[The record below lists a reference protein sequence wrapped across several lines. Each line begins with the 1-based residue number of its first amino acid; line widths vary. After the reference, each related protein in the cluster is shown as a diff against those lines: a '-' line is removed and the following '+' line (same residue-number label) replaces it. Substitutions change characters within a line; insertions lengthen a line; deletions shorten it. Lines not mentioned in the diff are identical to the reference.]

1 MSYSSLLKKCLDGDE
16 NAWGELV
23 DYITPLVLSVCQKN
37 RLSREESC
45 DVFGQVSYKLL
56 KNMKNVKSGAKLL
69 QYVRTMTTNEVFNIY
84 RKSKRDV
91 KATTHVYETLY
102 NLKPMTPEEIYEYSR
117 RVEVLLDA
125 LARLPEREYRL
136 LRALFLES
144 HDLSYKEIAERLDMP
159 VSSIGPTRARGL
171 AKLYNILKGKN
182 I

>member
-1 MSYSSLLKKCLDGDE
+1 MSYSNLLKRCLEGNE
-16 NAWGELV
+16 NAWGELI
-23 DYITPLVLSVCQKN
+23 DYITPLVLSICQKN

-56 KNMKNVKSGAKLL
+56 ENLNKIKAGGKLL
-69 QYVRTMTTNEVFNIY
+69 QYVRTMTINEVVNIY
-84 RKSKRDV
+84 RKSKRDIR
-91 KATTHVYETLY
+91 ATSHVYETLY

-136 LRALFLES
+136 LRALFLEPR
-144 HDLSYKEIAERLDMP
+144 DLSYKEIAERLDMP

>member
-1 MSYSSLLKKCLDGDE
+1 M
-16 NAWGELV
+16 AWGELM
-23 DYITPLVLSVCQKN
+23 DCITPLVLSICQKN

-45 DVFGQVSYKLL
+45 DIFGQVSYKLL
-56 KNMKNVKSGAKLL
+56 ENLKKVHSAEKLL
-69 QYVRTMTTNEVFNIY
+69 KYVRTMTINEIINIF
-84 RKSKRDV
+84 RKSKRDIR
-91 KATTHVYETLY
+91 ATTHVYETLY

-136 LRALFLES
+136 LRALFLEPKE
-144 HDLSYKEIAERLDMP
+144 LSYKEIAERLDMP

-171 AKLYNILKGKN
+171 AKLYDILKEKD

>member
-1 MSYSSLLKKCLDGDE
+1 MSYSSLLKKCLEGDE
-16 NAWGELV
+16 NAWGELM
-23 DYITPLVLSVCQKN
+23 DYVTPLVLSLCQKN

-56 KNMKNVKSGAKLL
+56 ENLRNIHSSSKLL
-69 QYVRTMTTNEVFNIY
+69 QYVRTMTINEVINIY
-84 RKSKRDV
+84 RKSKRDI
-91 KATTHVYETLY
+91 KAKTHVYETLY

-117 RVEVLLDA
+117 RVEILLDA

-136 LRALFLES
+136 LRALFLEPK
-144 HDLSYKEIAERLDMP
+144 DLSYKEIAEQLDMP

-171 AKLYNILKGKN
+171 ARLYEILKEKN